1 MLEDA
6 STACDESKDSDYD
19 HREGE
24 TKVPEEPFL
33 RTNPTHCK
41 LVKMKPPPEN
51 KNKESVRVYK
61 WVPYALSQQV
71 LSKLVVACKTG
82 KLHNKEAIIEL
93 LLSEDRS

>member
-1 MLEDA
+1 
-6 STACDESKDSDYD
+6 
-19 HREGE
+19 
-24 TKVPEEPFL
+24 
-33 RTNPTHCK
+33 
-41 LVKMKPPPEN
+41 MKPPPEN
-51 KNKESVRVYK
+51 KNKEIVRVYK